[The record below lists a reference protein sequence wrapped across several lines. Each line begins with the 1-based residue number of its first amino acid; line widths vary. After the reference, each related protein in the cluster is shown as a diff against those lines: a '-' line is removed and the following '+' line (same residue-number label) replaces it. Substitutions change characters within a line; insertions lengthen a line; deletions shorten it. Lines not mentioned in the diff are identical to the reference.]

1 MTPLTRHADTDPDA
15 IDERGFGAVDQQP
28 DPSFLV
34 ATMEVTAQWPAV
46 RQLRAWERE
55 HLALGPGAAVL
66 DVGCGIGEVARA
78 YAADVGPDG
87 RIVGID
93 ASTAMLD
100 VARARALAES
110 VDVVF
115 RTGDALAIDE
125 PDSSFDA
132 CRAERVLQWLP
143 ELERPVAEMMRVL
156 RPGGRLCLID
166 TDWRTFAV
174 DLPDLA
180 LAARLTE
187 AIVAYR
193 GDGAPAGARL
203 LNLCRDAGLTDLA
216 HTAATHIWSAW
227 DPDVDPGPPG
237 LFPLRDV
244 LDDVVARGSL
254 DHGDADHF
262 LDLLERAARGDRLYL
277 SVSMTSVF
285 GRKA

>member
-1 MTPLTRHADTDPDA
+1 LTRRTEPDPDA
-15 IDERGFGAVDQQP
+15 IDERGFGAVDEQP

-34 ATMEVTAQWPAV
+34 ATMDVTAQWPAV
-46 RQLRAWERE
+46 RRLRAWERE
-55 HLALGPGAAVL
+55 HLALGPGGALL

-78 YAADVGPDG
+78 YAADVRPDG
-87 RIVGID
+87 HVVGID
-93 ASTAMLD
+93 TSTAMLE
-100 VARARALAES
+100 VARDRALAAG

-125 PDSSFDA
+125 PDASFDA

-216 HTAATHIWSAW
+216 HTATSHIWSAW
-227 DPDVDPGPPG
+227 DPDVDPGPAG

-244 LDDVVARGSL
+244 LDDVVARHGL
-254 DHGDADHF
+254 DDGDADRF
-262 LDLLERAARGDRLYL
+262 LDLLEGAARADRLYL
-277 SVSMTSVF
+277 SVSMTAVC
-285 GRKA
+285 GRVS